1 MMMAEEAGVIS
12 PKEVKDTPKDDSK
25 INTLKQKIH
34 DENYLLEAIQRI
46 AFILSNEI
54 AGMPGDGRAVERK
67 R

>member
-1 MMMAEEAGVIS
+1 MMAEEAGIFSQVES
-12 PKEVKDTPKDDSK
+12 NTPSNNVR

-34 DENYLLEAIQRI
+34 NEEYLLDAIQRI

-54 AGMPGDGRAVERK
+54 AGIPGERRAVERK